1 MLAVLLLAS
10 CTKDTTG
17 ESASVKLDDAV
28 ASKLVFT
35 STNAVDGQLL
45 VYFDD
50 EVVENVEN
58 SVQRVTRAGGVATR
72 SGINDFD
79 VVLDNIGVRS
89 LTRLYPVDKR
99 TEDRKRSLG
108 MHRWY
113 IVEFDEN
120 TDLDQ
125 AAQAMARIAEVN
137 KVEFVQ
143 RLKHIY
149 DKNVTPLDEVF
160 ITSGTRAELPF
171 NDPQLNMQWH
181 YINTG
186 DKQIYSKIKAG
197 ADVNCKD
204 AWRLCTGDPRVV
216 VAIVDDCVQWDHP
229 DLAANMWINE
239 AELNGQSG
247 KDDDGNGYKDDVY
260 GYNFVT
266 NTKLSIS
273 TKGEAGEHGTH
284 VAGTVAAV
292 NNNGIGVCGIAG
304 GSGNNDG
311 VKLMSCQIFYNESGG
326 TSTTTSRAITY
337 AADNGASI
345 LQCSWGYPAG
355 TFTSDSQYS
364 SYDSAERQAIDYFI
378 STKNC
383 DALDG
388 GLAIFAAGND
398 MTGMS
403 GYPAAYRDYISV
415 TAMSCDFTPAY
426 YTNYGPGCNIAAP
439 GGDVWQSKLEN
450 GKETAQILSTF
461 INGRYGYSQGT
472 SMACPHVSGVAA
484 LGLSYALQL
493 GKTFTTDQFKALLL
507 TSVNNIDQYC
517 TGTKPYYDNYGS
529 HTLNLAAHNKKMG
542 TGYIDAFQVLMNVR
556 GTTCIPVPVGSQYTL
571 DLAALVG
578 GGNANMTITSVEI
591 SAEGKASLG
600 MTSDPRVFAN
610 QVLLTCTK
618 PGSAIA
624 KVTMVAGTNSGSG
637 INGMT
642 ITKEYAIIAREFE
655 SANGGWL

>member
-1 MLAVLLLAS
+1 M
-10 CTKDTTG
+10 
-17 ESASVKLDDAV
+17 
-28 ASKLVFT
+28 
-35 STNAVDGQLL
+35 GQ
-45 VYFDD
+45 
-50 EVVENVEN
+50 
-58 SVQRVTRAGGVATR
+58 RGR
-72 SGINDFD
+72 
-79 VVLDNIGVRS
+79 
-89 LTRLYPVDKR
+89 
-99 TEDRKRSLG
+99 
-108 MHRWY
+108 
-113 IVEFDEN
+113 
-120 TDLDQ
+120 
-125 AAQAMARIAEVN
+125 
-137 KVEFVQ
+137 
-143 RLKHIY
+143 
-149 DKNVTPLDEVF
+149 
-160 ITSGTRAELPF
+160 
-171 NDPQLNMQWH
+171 
-181 YINTG
+181 
-186 DKQIYSKIKAG
+186 
-197 ADVNCKD
+197 
-204 AWRLCTGDPRVV
+204 
-216 VAIVDDCVQWDHP
+216 
-229 DLAANMWINE
+229 
-239 AELNGQSG
+239 LNGQSG
-247 KDDDGNGYKDDVY
+247 KDDDGNGYKDDIY

-266 NTKLSIS
+266 NTKLAIS
-273 TKGEAGEHGTH
+273 TQGEAGEHGTH

-311 VKLMSCQIFYNESGG
+311 VKLMSCQIFYNGNGG
-326 TSTTTSRAITY
+326 NASTTANAIKY
-337 AADNGASI
+337 AADNGAVI
-345 LQCSWGYPAG
+345 LQCSWGYTAG
-355 TFTSDSQYS
+355 TLTSALSQYS
-364 SYDSAERQAIDYFI
+364 TYDSAEKQAIDYFI
-378 STKNC
+378 SKKNC
-383 DALDG
+383 AALDG
-388 GLAIFAAGND
+388 GIAIFAAGND

-439 GGDVWQSKLEN
+439 GGDYYQS
-450 GKETAQILSTF
+450 GIETGSEASMILST
-461 INGRYGYSQGT
+461 ILNGRYGYSQGT

>member
-17 ESASVKLDDAV
+17 ESAPVKMEDKV

>member
-450 GKETAQILSTF
+450 GKETARILSTF

-517 TGTKPYYDNYGS
+517 TGTKPYYDNYGN

-600 MTSDPRVFAN
+600 MSSDPRVFAN